1 MTRLIGRGI
10 WLSRL
15 SFAFIIGLASGLVIP
30 RRISSFILQ
39 QIGPTMQPLWTDGSF
54 AFDAFLILLG
64 VISVLVYFSF
74 SFEHTG
80 VIGGVSRVGIWFLM
94 VSFGA
99 SFGFTVMA
107 RLSLLIGQL
116 TFLLEDWLTLDL
128 PLW

>member
-1 MTRLIGRGI
+1 MPEEGH
-10 WLSRL
+10 
-15 SFAFIIGLASGLVIP
+15 
-30 RRISSFILQ
+30 
-39 QIGPTMQPLWTDGSF
+39 
-54 AFDAFLILLG
+54 FLFQL
-64 VISVLVYFSF
+64 VLVVF

-80 VIGGVSRVGIWFLM
+80 AVGAISRVGIWFLM
-94 VSFGA
+94 ISFGA